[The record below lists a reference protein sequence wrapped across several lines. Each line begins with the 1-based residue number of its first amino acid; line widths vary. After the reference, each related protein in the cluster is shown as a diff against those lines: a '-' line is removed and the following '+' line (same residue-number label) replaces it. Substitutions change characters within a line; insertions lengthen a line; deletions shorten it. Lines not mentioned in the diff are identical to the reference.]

1 MPFLSSDS
9 EHCELRFG
17 ANLLGGRSDGSVALA
32 PLVALPP
39 TALIIVKSDAGAVIR
54 RLPSRVSIRVDGE
67 LLGSAPVELLDGSH
81 LEVGEHR
88 LIYNNTSE
96 SLSPRSVSMGAGSRS
111 SAEHRALDAGELSSW
126 LLREL
131 RTGRT
136 IPIPKAGMLLGRSE
150 DCHLVVSGRG
160 VSRRHALLEPG
171 AAGFVVSDQ
180 SANGTLVNGIPCRPR
195 QPLVRGD
202 VVRIGEEDYRIENGG
217 AINENTSESQRP
229 TEVMPLVPVAV
240 GDVRPE
246 PLASLEVTRG
256 RLRGTHYSIE
266 RPVCAI
272 GSARNNDLRLADA
285 SVAPAHASLFLKADT
300 WYVTDMRSPHGTFV
314 NGYRVAGERALVPGS
329 TLTVGHVTMVFRSRQ
344 RAPEP
349 EHTEN
354 GGWIGRLFRVL
365 AGR

>member
-32 PLVALPP
+32 PLVSLPP
-39 TALIIVKSDAGAVIR
+39 TALILVKSDAGAVIR

-88 LIYNNTSE
+88 LIYNNSAENLATRSA
-96 SLSPRSVSMGAGSRS
+96 SPAAGMRS
-111 SAEHRALDAGELSSW
+111 SAEHRAVDPGELSTW

-136 IPIPKAGMLLGRSE
+136 IPVPKAGMLIGRSE
-150 DCHLVVSGRG
+150 DCHLVVNGRG

-171 AAGFVVSDQ
+171 AAGFAISDQ

-195 QPLVRGD
+195 QPLTRGD
-202 VVRIGEEDYRIENGG
+202 VVRIGEEDYRMENGG
-217 AINENTSESQRP
+217 VINEATSESQRP

-240 GDVRPE
+240 QEVRPE

-285 SVAPAHASLFLKADT
+285 SVAPAHATLLLKADT
-300 WYVTDMRSPHGTFV
+300 WYVTDLRSPHGTFV
-314 NGYRVAGERALVPGS
+314 NGYRVAGERALAPGS
-329 TLTVGHVTMVFRSRQ
+329 TLTIGHVTLVFRARQ
-344 RAPEP
+344 KAPEP
-349 EHTEN
+349 EPVEH
-354 GGWIGRLFRVL
+354 GGWLPRLFRFL
-365 AGR
+365 AGQ